1 MCALFSREPSPR
13 WKNLNDNVLPPLA
26 SGFQSLILLFF
37 FAITLLSAISPGPGA
52 PVAGMFIFAA
62 FIGSAL
68 FLILAGW
75 VLYLT
80 KQYLLS
86 FLAFIP
92 VAILTFPVGALQ
104 VPIARKAYNKWKG
117 KE

>member
-1 MCALFSREPSPR
+1 MCALFSREPSPG
-13 WKNLNDNVLPPLA
+13 WKNFNDNLLPPLA
-26 SGFQSLILLFF
+26 SGFQFLLLLFA
-37 FAITLLSAISPGPGA
+37 FAIVLLSAISPGPGTSG
-52 PVAGMFIFAA
+52 AGMLIFAA
-62 FIGSAL
+62 LIGLAL

-75 VLYLT
+75 VLYFT

-86 FLAFIP
+86 FIAFIP
-92 VAILTFPVGALQ
+92 VIILTFPVGALQ